1 MRVLASILAMFLF
14 TAIAGG
20 AAPGPSAAEVM
31 GATNATA
38 SRPEEI
44 RRQGK
49 EIESL
54 RCWLWILR

>member
-31 GATNATA
+31 GATNAL
-38 SRPEEI
+38 PLPDL
-44 RRQGK
+44 RR
-49 EIESL
+49 
-54 RCWLWILR
+54 